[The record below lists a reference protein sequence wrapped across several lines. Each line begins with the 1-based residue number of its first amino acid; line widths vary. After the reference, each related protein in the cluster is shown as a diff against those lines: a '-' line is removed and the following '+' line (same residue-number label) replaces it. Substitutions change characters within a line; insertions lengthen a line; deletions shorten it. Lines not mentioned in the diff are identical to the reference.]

1 MISKKRIHLLIAG
14 AMWLVLYPTLASFTE
29 AILQDLPDGDYR
41 YYEGPPTVGNNAP
54 PSSGRA
60 STQSVLLRKKGDVVV
75 GIHLENLDSDPC
87 FSGVARQNTISN
99 ITYGYPPP
107 MGQESSTWTF
117 SSDNGSIDLNVFRS
131 HSNSLNGRESL
142 LAFCVEGMRTGQ

>member
-1 MISKKRIHLLIAG
+1 MISQKRIHLLITG
-14 AMWLVLYPTLASFTE
+14 VMWLVLYPTLASSTE
-29 AILQDLPDGDYR
+29 ATLQDLQDGDYR

-54 PSSGRA
+54 PSSRRA
-60 STQSVLLRKKGDVVV
+60 STQSILLRKKGNVVV

-107 MGQESSTWTF
+107 MGQGSGAWTF
-117 SSDNGSIDLNVFRS
+117 SSDNGSIDLDVFRS
-131 HSNSLNGRESL
+131 HSNSLDGRESL
-142 LAFCVEGMRTGQ
+142 LEFCVEGMRAGQ